1 MRPRLFLLLLI
12 GLLTAACTGAPPS
25 SPSSA
30 QAGSPAASTA
40 APVASASQT
49 STPPAT
55 TPDATALVR
64 VGAGL
69 PTEVASVPMNR
80 KASSFLGS
88 TFHVFGVVASPTSTV
103 VIWSVTNPST
113 RLPVSSH
120 LDPYQD
126 FQNIPVLTVGDTKYR
141 LVRYRN
147 LANTDKTKALRG
159 LSSTTSNYTNTEARP
174 SWTVYPPLP
183 AGTASVTLTSPLFTK
198 PLSVPVTAPAAPPT
212 GTEQLPIEGQVT
224 YLNLVDAKDSE
235 TTPIIVTIHGVRRVP
250 NGTALYFSVAFPTD
264 AEAKESAVYKY
275 GGDMLVN
282 FATGGFEDGFG
293 LLDRSS
299 MRAYN
304 PLAAEDRTILGTHWE
319 DLTDGARNGP
329 AAVGYAV
336 MPALPASV
344 THVDVIVGGTAI
356 IQNLAVRD
364 GELAPTSTEKV
375 PQLGSG
381 WPHLAYQPDE
391 VDEAMAKRSTA
402 KLIDS
407 ITTRS
412 VTKGDGNLDLDA
424 NVLFA
429 FDKATLTAKAKT
441 VLAAAADEIRKS
453 APTRPVK
460 IAGHTDNVGGTAYNQ
475 DLSLRRAKAV
485 AAALRKLLPD
495 VTFTVSGRG
504 ELDPIANNATAEG
517 RALNRRVTIT
527 LPG

>member
-1 MRPRLFLLLLI
+1 MRPRLLSTLLLALI
-12 GLLTAACTGAPPS
+12 TTACAVAPSAPPS
-25 SPSSA
+25 SPT
-30 QAGSPAASTA
+30 AGSPPASGVAPSATSSGSPSAAAS
-40 APVASASQT
+40 
-49 STPPAT
+49 

-64 VGAGL
+64 SGAAL
-69 PTEVASVPMNR
+69 PVEVASIPMNR
-80 KASSFLGS
+80 KASSIPGS
-88 TFHVFGVVASPTSTV
+88 TFHVFGVVASSTSTV
-103 VIWSVTNPST
+103 VIWSVTKPST
-113 RLPVSSH
+113 RLPVASH
-120 LDPYQD
+120 LDPSQD
-126 FQNIPVLTVGDTKYR
+126 FQNIPVLSAGDTKYR
-141 LVRYRN
+141 VVRYRN
-147 LANTDKTKALRG
+147 LADTDKIKALRG
-159 LSSTTSNYTNTEARP
+159 LSSTTSNYTNTEPRP

-198 PLSVPVTAPAAPPT
+198 SLTVPVTAPPSPPT
-212 GTEQLPIEGQVT
+212 GTEQLPIEGRVT
-224 YLNLVDAKDSE
+224 YLNLVDAKDAE

-391 VDEAMAKRSTA
+391 VDEAMTKRSTA

-412 VTKGDGNLDLDA
+412 VTKGDGNLELDA

-429 FDKATLTAKAKT
+429 FDKATLTAKAGS
-441 VLAAAADEIRKS
+441 VLAAAAEDIRRA
-453 APTRPVK
+453 APTQPVK
-460 IAGHTDNVGGTAYNQ
+460 IVATPTTWAAPPTTRTCPCAGP
-475 DLSLRRAKAV
+475 RRSRRPCA
-485 AAALRKLLPD
+485 
-495 VTFTVSGRG
+495 SCCRG
-504 ELDPIANNATAEG
+504 
-517 RALNRRVTIT
+517 
-527 LPG
+527 